1 VTGFRTT
8 LAIIWRLAIPYFRS
22 SEDRVAGRIL
32 LAAVV
37 AIELAVV
44 AVTVLINQ
52 WNARFYNAL
61 QDRDWDAFVTQLSVF
76 CVLAGSYIVLAVYQL
91 YLNQWLQIRWRR
103 FMTTRYLGAWLGDG
117 NHYRMQLAGDE
128 ADNPDQRIA
137 EDVRQFIDGG
147 SNGVGILPIGLGLLN
162 AIVSLVS
169 FVVILWGLS
178 EAAPLTL
185 YGWTIP
191 GYLVWAA
198 LVYAIAGTLFTHLIG
213 RPLTALNFNQ
223 QRLEADFRF
232 NLVRTRENSEQIA
245 LLRGE
250 KAERERLLD
259 RFSAVVANWLR
270 IMTRTKQLTF
280 LTASYNQA
288 SVVFPFILVSPAYF
302 AGRIQLGGL
311 TQTAS
316 AFNSVQTALSFF
328 INVYRAFAEWRAVI
342 ERLSGFEAAIAQ
354 AQAIGTT
361 TPAIES
367 AAAGAAQIR
376 LDGLEVSLPDGKPQV
391 AADGIAFAPG
401 EQVLVTGPSGSGK
414 STLFRAIS
422 GVWPFGTGKI
432 SLPSDAKVMI
442 LPQRPYLPIGT
453 LAAAVSYPAVAGTF
467 PPERIAELLVAV
479 GLPALAGRLDEDAHW
494 GRMLS
499 VGEQQR
505 IAIAR
510 AILQAPDYLLLDE
523 ASAALDEASEAAV
536 YTLLHERLPNAAI
549 VSIGHRSTL
558 AAFHKRRLTLAR
570 EGERYV
576 VKEAAFN
583 PAT

>member
-1 VTGFRTT
+1 MTGFLTT
-8 LAIIWRLAIPYFRS
+8 LATIWRLAIPYFRY

-32 LAAVV
+32 LAAIV

-44 AVTVLINQ
+44 AVNVLINQ

-61 QDRDWDAFVTQLSVF
+61 QDRNWDAFVTQLLIF
-76 CVLAGSYIVLAVYQL
+76 CVLAGSYIVLVVYQL

-103 FMTTRYLGAWLGDG
+103 YMTTRYLADWLGDG
-117 NHYRMQLAGDE
+117 NHYRMQLTGDE

-162 AIVSLVS
+162 AIVTLAS

-178 EAAPLTL
+178 EAAPLTI
-185 YGWTIP
+185 YGWTIQ
-191 GYLVWAA
+191 GYLVWTA
-198 LVYAIAGTLFTHLIG
+198 LIYAIVGTLLTHLIG
-213 RPLTALNFNQ
+213 RPLTALNFLQ
-223 QRLEADFRF
+223 QRYEADFRF
-232 NLVRTRENSEQIA
+232 HLVRVRENSEQIA
-245 LLRGE
+245 LLKGE
-250 KAERERLLD
+250 MAERSRLMER
-259 RFSAVVANWLR
+259 FAAVVSNWLR

-288 SVVFPFILVSPAYF
+288 SVIFPIVIVSPAYF
-302 AGRIQLGGL
+302 AGLFQLGGL

-328 INVYRAFAEWRAVI
+328 INVYRSFAEWRAVI
-342 ERLSGFEAAIAQ
+342 ERIAGFEASIAQ
-354 AQAIGTT
+354 ANAIGTT
-361 TPAIES
+361 GATIKL
-367 AAAGAAQIR
+367 AAGDSAQIR
-376 LDGLEVSLPDGKPQV
+376 LDGLDVSLPNGKPQV
-391 AADGIAFAPG
+391 AADGIAFAPRD
-401 EQVLVTGPSGSGK
+401 QVLVAGPSGSGK

-422 GVWPFGTGKI
+422 GIWPFGTGKV
-432 SLPSDAKVMI
+432 SLPPDAKVMI

-453 LAAAVSYPAVAGTF
+453 LAAAVSYPAVADTF
-467 PPERIAELLVAV
+467 PAERIAELLVAV
-479 GLPALAGRLDEDAHW
+479 GLPGLAGRLDEDAHW
-494 GRMLS
+494 ARMLS

-510 AILQAPDYLLLDE
+510 AILHAPDYLLLDE
-523 ASAALDEASEAAV
+523 ASAALDEASEAAA
-536 YTLLHERLPNAAI
+536 YTLLQQRLPNAAI

-558 AAFHKRRLTLAR
+558 AAFHKRRLTLVP
-570 EGERYV
+570 EGERYRARE
-576 VKEAAFN
+576 EALN